1 MSRSSSQ
8 ALRPTVFFVPAL
20 LALFIAAPTRAEDD
34 SQREWRA
41 VARELAGDA
50 AVSLDY
56 ATCVGAV
63 AGSRADRPS
72 AISGALSTDLCLA
85 KPRLCLDLCRRH
97 GDAKAC
103 AHFGWA
109 AQKGEP
115 TIPPRIGAAFFAR
128 ACLLGYAAGCTNRA
142 SGIRNGDYADDPFRN
157 AGLYARVCEFKAFR
171 FACAHNDAWGCAML
185 GQAYGNGE
193 GVHVDKTAALAA
205 YKKTCDLAPA
215 FVACET
221 AKSNIETLSA
231 PASVQRR

>member
-1 MSRSSSQ
+1 M
-8 ALRPTVFFVPAL
+8 PAL
-20 LALFIAAPTRAEDD
+20 LALCIAAPSRAQED
-34 SQREWRA
+34 SQSEWQA

-72 AISGALSTDLCLA
+72 LISGALTTDLCLA
-85 KPRLCLDLCRRH
+85 KPRLCLDLCRRS

-103 AHFGWA
+103 AHFAWA

-128 ACLLGYAAGCTNRA
+128 ACQLGFAAGCTNRA
-142 SGIRNGDYADDPFRN
+142 SGIRNGDYADDPFRH

-171 FACAHNDAWGCAML
+171 YACVHNDSWGCTML
-185 GQAYGNGE
+185 GQAYENGE

-205 YKKTCDLAPA
+205 YRKTCDLAPA

-221 AKSNIETLSA
+221 AKASIETLTA
-231 PASVQRR
+231 PPSVQKR